1 MFRSERFKIK
11 VYIDIRHNNTSSI
24 LIKQSCL
31 LKILWLKKVIPTK
44 SYSLAML
51 PLLTQ
56 NIHIMH
62 NPDFSRAFVF
72 MLYLFKPFNFH
83 AIHEREPWIQH
94 YGWNRGGWGEDKKE
108 GDSLTSTMQINGP
121 WRCPSIDI
129 NVSEQGLPCNG

>member
-62 NPDFSRAFVF
+62 NPDFSQALVF
-72 MLYLFKPFNFH
+72 ILYLFKPFNFY
-83 AIHEREPWIQH
+83 AIHEREPWIKH
-94 YGWNRGGWGEDKKE
+94 YGWNREVVVEKTKRREIVSHQLGV
-108 GDSLTSTMQINGP
+108 STGYGNAHQ
-121 WRCPSIDI
+121 
-129 NVSEQGLPCNG
+129 